1 MNQAVRPQGL
11 RGDIQVLGEMTDAEY
26 QETIAKLLFHIRQE
40 NIRQNRQLY
49 DHSKPLDTYYTAVDP
64 QPAGDYEIQPD
75 YSSTVRVE
83 SITASLPIGM
93 TSAVLQLGR
102 ERIIP
107 LYVGGATTAQTLVNL
122 QGLGIMLTDNDRR
135 VLTLQGNMTSGF
147 FITLAGFVFEW
158 SGNA

>member
-1 MNQAVRPQGL
+1 MNQATRPQGL
-11 RGDIQVLGEMTDAEY
+11 RGDIKVEELS
-26 QETIAKLLFHIRQE
+26 ETEHDETLLRLLFHIRQE
-40 NIRQNRQLY
+40 NIRQNRQLFN
-49 DHSKPLDTYYTAVDP
+49 HSRPVDTYYTAVDP

-75 YSSTVRVE
+75 YSSTVRIE
-83 SITASLPIGM
+83 SITASLPVGI

-107 LYVGGATTAQTLVNL
+107 LYSGAATTTQILVNL

-135 VLTLQGNMTSGF
+135 VLTLTGVSTTGF
-147 FITLAGFVFEW
+147 FITLAGWVFEW